1 MRVDVRGLFGDEI
14 DVRKARTF
22 FEPRKKLSELL
33 GRADGVGFDAAVT
46 QISDVAAEAKALG
59 FSLREK
65 TEADTL
71 HSAGDEEAGCLFCDV
86 HKRRNCSERAGGC
99 QVGAERRF
107 VE

>member
-1 MRVDVRGLFGDEI
+1 MNHGAARALFQSGQKPEEM
-14 DVRKARTF
+14 F
-22 FEPRKKLSELL
+22 F
-33 GRADGVGFDAAVT
+33 RADGVGFDAAVT